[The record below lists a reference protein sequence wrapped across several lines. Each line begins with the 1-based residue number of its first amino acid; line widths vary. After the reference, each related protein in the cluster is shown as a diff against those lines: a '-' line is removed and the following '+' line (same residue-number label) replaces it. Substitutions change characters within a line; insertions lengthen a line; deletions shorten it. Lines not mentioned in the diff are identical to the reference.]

1 MAKTRPRGY
10 PKLRNYKP
18 TRFMLKT
25 SHYDKE
31 KAVPSRSFSM
41 KYKK

>member
-1 MAKTRPRGY
+1 MDAKL
-10 PKLRNYKP
+10 KRNNENTKY
-18 TRFMLKT
+18 
-25 SHYDKE
+25 YDKE